1 MPEDER
7 IWDVKRLL
15 FEYVKSPSLRHLRD
29 PHSVHKLARDIV
41 KAIDRGNSIWTKWDG
56 PREVVAKAA
65 VPCWIPVKDLRDFL
79 NCLPGP
85 QLTITDVEQRLRA
98 FEEEDHFFE
107 LPNEELQASC
117 LALYEQEKAQGTEL
131 PAIIGLLR
139 DHVEQEEERI
149 RAEREEYFRQL
160 REQERVAGEQRLL
173 SGADCK
179 WTQLRKSKHW
189 YCRTNGRT
197 YRLSPTHDKMWQLF
211 RVKAVS
217 DDEEGD
223 LLGKY
228 QRRGDAT
235 KVVSEVAYQ
244 PEPKW

>member
-1 MPEDER
+1 MAEDER

-29 PHSVHKLARDIV
+29 PHSIHKLARDIV

-56 PREVVAKAA
+56 QREVVAKAA
-65 VPCWIPVKDLRDFL
+65 VPCWIPVEDLRDFL
-79 NCLPGP
+79 NRLPGP
-85 QLTITDVEQRLRA
+85 QLTTTDVEQRLRA

-107 LPNEELQASC
+107 LPNEELQAGC
-117 LALYEQEKAQGTEL
+117 LALYEQEKTQGTEL

-139 DHVEQEEERI
+139 DHIEREEERI
-149 RAEREEYFRQL
+149 RVEREEYLRQL
-160 REQERVAGEQRLL
+160 REQEQVAGEQRLL

-189 YCRTNGRT
+189 YCRKNGRT
-197 YRLSPTHDKMWQLF
+197 YRLSPTQDKMWHLF
-211 RVKAVS
+211 RVKTVS
-217 DDEEGD
+217 DEDDGD

-235 KVVSEVAYQ
+235 KVVSEMAYQ
-244 PEPKW
+244 PEPRW